1 MFNNLM
7 AELSTR
13 SFQIQAPVLKKKRF
27 ESIKDLIYIA
37 KLNQS
42 YYETKTGNSDNEWGS
57 KTYI

>member
-1 MFNNLM
+1 MLNNLM

-13 SFQIQAPVLKKKRF
+13 SFQIQVPVLKKGF

-42 YYETKTGNSDNEWGS
+42 YYETKTGNNDNKWKS
-57 KTYI
+57 QIYI